1 MNYWKRESIREMISM
16 PIYEYRC
23 DDCGNITEF
32 IEGVGRG
39 KVEKKCKYCGSE
51 RLKKIFSVANISIGG
66 AINDSRYG
74 KTCCGRD
81 ERCEKPPC
89 SDDGACKR

>member
-1 MNYWKRESIREMISM
+1 M

-23 DDCGNITEF
+23 VKCGKVTEF
-32 IEGVGRG
+32 IEGIGQDD
-39 KVEKKCKYCGSE
+39 VEKKCKYCGSIQ
-51 RLKKIFSVANISIGG
+51 LTKILSNIHVLSGKSIIG
-66 AINDSRYG
+66 SQEG

-89 SDDGACKR
+89 SDDGSCKR